1 MSALTQ
7 DLAELVAE
15 SPNVVLPREAVAIAK
30 KGFVDT
36 IATMLAG
43 RRENVVLSLCRLH
56 AEQETGNSS
65 VLMGLARADAQ
76 NAVLINS
83 ASAHAL
89 DFDDVALLGH
99 PSAVLV
105 PAVLAEADRLGR
117 SGSEAIGAYVSGY
130 QVWAE
135 LCWRESDPLHAKGW
149 HPTSIFGTIGAAAA
163 TATLHG
169 FDAETA
175 RNALAIAASFSSG
188 LAANFGSMAKPLQVG
203 MAASRG
209 VYAARLAGAGMTGSE
224 DALEHYAGLLAAI
237 SPRGNTD
244 RISPIRPREAF
255 WISELGLSIKKYPI
269 CYATHRAIDGLI
281 ELTRANDITG
291 DEVGQVCIIFSPTQA
306 ALLRNHRPK
315 TALEAAFSIEFA
327 AAAAITNRRVGFEQ
341 MTDSYV
347 ARADIQGM
355 IEKVKIEMIDTHSP
369 NETGLALTE
378 RVIVRMKDGREF
390 DSGEIRFARGNAQLP
405 LSDEELSQKFR
416 MCTQGVDWID
426 PVALLDKLQNL
437 ENLRTT
443 TDLVN

>member
-1 MSALTQ
+1 MSGLTQ

-15 SPNVVLPREAVAIAK
+15 SRKFVLPLDAIAIAK
-30 KGFVDT
+30 RGFIDA
-36 IATMLAG
+36 IATMLSG
-43 RRENVVLSLCRLH
+43 RNEKVVLTLCELHGRL
-56 AEQETGNSS
+56 ERGGSS
-65 VLMGLARADAQ
+65 VLMGLASADVQ
-76 NAVLINS
+76 SAVMINS

-117 SGSEAIGAYVSGY
+117 SGAEAVAAYVSGY

-163 TATLHG
+163 VASLHG
-169 FDAETA
+169 FDAVTA

-244 RISPIRPREAF
+244 RNSRIRPQERL

-281 ELTRANDITG
+281 ELTRANAIASDDI
-291 DEVGQVCIIFSPTQA
+291 GQVRVIFSPTQA

-327 AAAAITNRRVGFEQ
+327 AAAAITAGHIGFEQ

-347 ARADIQGM
+347 GRADVQGL
-355 IEKVKIEMIDTHSP
+355 IEKVEIETIDTHSP
-369 NETGLALTE
+369 NELGLALTE
-378 RVIVRMKDGREF
+378 RVIVVMHDGREF

-405 LSDEELSQKFR
+405 LSDEELSQKFH
-416 MCTQGVDWID
+416 MCAQGVDWID
-426 PVALLDKLQNL
+426 PDALLGKLQNL
-437 ENLRTT
+437 ENLRAT
-443 TDLVN
+443 TDLTN